1 MSCRRLIG
9 RLATYRSSNAL
20 IVVNRLIDSKVDIG
34 NLVSKQVRAFS
45 IGIVLCDEI
54 EILGAARLVVIGRLR
69 EAGNPLVLLI
79 ILALFY

>member
-1 MSCRRLIG
+1 M
-9 RLATYRSSNAL
+9 ATYRSSNAL